1 MFCSIRSDINQRDRK
16 MSVTIFSPDDFLKLT
31 QVRMAG
37 CSACNALKTYG
48 RESECKVMKATK
60 FMD

>member
-37 CSACNALKTYG
+37 CSACTALKTYG
-48 RESECKVMKATK
+48 RECKVMKAKK